1 MKNGWKYQCVAF
13 CFQNQSYQMHIL
25 CFCFFI
31 LGYTNTDH
39 FEEIQF
45 FLQQKYMQLH
55 FQYHKDYTFSG
66 YFKVIHG
73 FKNDFFLLF
82 MAKNLK
88 KSFGQGNSVITADVE

>member
-1 MKNGWKYQCVAF
+1 MAGNISVLLFAF
-13 CFQNQSYQMHIL
+13 KIKVIECTYFG
-25 CFCFFI
+25 FCFFLI
-31 LGYTNTDH
+31 LGNTNTDH